1 MNFPQSLSAINSKAE
16 EPFFW
21 VLDFIDSDEHPWFVS
36 LWALVF
42 VFVPMAGLC
51 ATAIFFAAI
60 LTLPFAPFYFG
71 YKILRRKRNE

>member
-1 MNFPQSLSAINSKAE
+1 
-16 EPFFW
+16 
-21 VLDFIDSDEHPWFVS
+21 
-36 LWALVF
+36 
-42 VFVPMAGLC
+42 LC